1 MQIYEKTLDDVK
13 LANIEKPKIHRKNC
27 IYIQLRMFFGQ
38 ISPKFFISVKIFG
51 LAQFETII
59 VPPWIYG
66 GGQIPHFG
74 RGSRG
79 VSKCQNIDFLYKK
92 PGKRNFSNT

>member
-1 MQIYEKTLDDVK
+1 MQIFEKTLDDVK
-13 LANIEKPKIHRKNC
+13 LVNIEKPKIHRKNC
-27 IYIQLRMFFGQ
+27 IYVQLRMFFGQ
-38 ISPKFFISVKIFG
+38 IRPIFFISVKILG

-59 VPPWIYG
+59 VPPCTNR
-66 GGQIPHFG
+66 GGQLPHFG